1 MKNFFLIWILFIYL
15 LFLINYSNALEINV
29 NTKLVDDTKKIVTL
43 WSWGFWDRSITAT
56 AHPDLDDFEL
66 KWTAQSQSI
75 FFDEKFEKQNL
86 KNELFLFFENKF
98 WKDTLKKLLS
108 SGKIKY
114 ILNENTSRI
123 KYKLKKDNQ
132 TNTYKYFESSD
143 SGYVSLDTLQE
154 VDGLHIETDERYV
167 FHSDKKI
174 DNYQLKIALADP
186 KTIWAQTPYSEWP
199 YPVLYFYSDI
209 SLPKIRS
216 VRTLITENNDLKWG
230 PLATYVKR
238 VYEIQK
244 IKYTVQYNEK
254 WQAEE
259 NDIFSYAIIPYDIY
273 EIDVTKGIN
282 TVSIRTNY
290 FVWKRQHNTRWDTSF
305 FRNDIKYLK

>member
-1 MKNFFLIWILFIYL
+1 MNRSCLIWIIVIYL
-15 LFLINYSNALEINV
+15 LFWVKYLNALEINV
-29 NTKLVDDTKKIVTL
+29 SNNIVDNTKKISTL
-43 WSWGFWDRSITAT
+43 WIKGFWDWSITST
-56 AHPDLDDFEL
+56 AHPDLDEFEM

-75 FFDEKFEKQNL
+75 YFDENFKKQNL

-98 WKDTLKKLLS
+98 GKETLKKILS
-108 SGKIKY
+108 SGKVKY
-114 ILNENTSRI
+114 ILNENSSRI
-123 KYKLKKDNQ
+123 NYGLKKDSE
-132 TNTYKYFESSD
+132 TWIYKYYEDLD
-143 SGYVSLDTLQE
+143 SGIVSLDKSQE
-154 VDGLHIETDERYV
+154 VEWVHIETDERYI
-167 FHSDKKI
+167 FESDKDIK
-174 DNYQLKIALADP
+174 NYQLKIALADP
-186 KTIWAQTPYSEWP
+186 KTIWAQNPYFEPP
-199 YPVLYFYSDI
+199 YPILYFYSDI
-209 SLPKIRS
+209 SIPKIES
-216 VRTLITENNDLKWG
+216 VRTLITQNNKLKWD